1 MDVADFAQR
10 NNEAYLDAA
19 LKAQLAKSKIATP
32 PERRLAITSGECC
45 DCGGKIDPAR
55 IKAFP
60 QAERCIA
67 CQTKKERED
76 SNGNG

>member
-19 LKAQLAKSKIATP
+19 LKTQLAKSKIATP
-32 PERRLAITSGECC
+32 PDRRLAMTSGECC
-45 DCGGKIDPAR
+45 DCGDKIDPAR
-55 IKAFP
+55 MAANP
-60 QAERCIA
+60 QAARCIA
-67 CQTKKERED
+67 CQTIKERED